1 MESFGAYLKS
11 LREESAKTLE
21 EISES
26 TKVAVANLE
35 FLEKDRYDLLPPR
48 VFVKGFIRSYAQE
61 LGLDLDMVVRR
72 FDEFTREGELSDY
85 VEEEHPVFDHV
96 TPSGS
101 FIRNPWFT
109 IALTVAGLV
118 SLVILII
125 TGVSRLFFPDEVARV
140 AQPSAITSQAGSGA
154 GLNSRIQS
162 DQGSGKS
169 VFADAPRK
177 QAGKKIL
184 EIKALAKTWI
194 RVETD
199 TGAIEEVMMAPGDIQ
214 VFTANESFNLQT
226 GNAGGMRLRYD
237 GRELPVLGNINQ
249 TLSLTLP

>member
-1 MESFGAYLKS
+1 MQSFGAYLQN
-11 LREESAKTLE
+11 LREESGKTLY

-35 FLEKDRYDLLPPR
+35 FLEKDRYDLLPPK
-48 VFVKGFIRSYAQE
+48 VFLKGFIRSYAQE
-61 LGLDLDMVVRR
+61 IGLDPDMVIKR
-72 FDEFTREGELSDY
+72 FDEFTRDGELSDY
-85 VEEEHPVFDHV
+85 VEEEHPVFDHA
-96 TPSGS
+96 PASSS
-101 FIRNPWFT
+101 FIHNPWFT
-109 IALTVAGLV
+109 IALTVAGVV

-125 TGVSRLFFPDEVARV
+125 TGVSRLFFSDEVARV
-140 AQPSAITSQAGSGA
+140 VQPPAVTSQAGRTS

-162 DQGSGKS
+162 DQGPGKS

-199 TGAIEEVMMAPGDIQ
+199 TGATEEVMMAPGDIQ
-214 VFTANESFNLQT
+214 VFTAKESFNLQT

-237 GRELPVLGNINQ
+237 GRELPVLGKMNQ

>member
-11 LREESAKTLE
+11 LREDGGKTLD
-21 EISES
+21 EISEN

-61 LGLDLDMVVRR
+61 LGLDQDVLVKQ
-72 FDEFTREGELSDY
+72 FEEFTREGELSEY
-85 VEEEHPVFDHV
+85 VAEEHPVFDHAS
-96 TPSGS
+96 PSRS
-101 FIRNPWFT
+101 FIHNPWFT
-109 IALTVAGLV
+109 IGLTAAGVV

-125 TGVSRLFFPDEVARV
+125 TGVSRLFFPDEAPR
-140 AQPSAITSQAGSGA
+140 AAHQPTVISQVGSGA
-154 GLNSRIQS
+154 GLNSRMQAE
-162 DQGSGKS
+162 QGTGKS

-199 TGAIEEVMMAPGDIQ
+199 TGAVEEVMMAPGDLQ
-214 VFTANESFNLQT
+214 VFTANETFNLQT
-226 GNAGGMRLRYD
+226 GNAGGVRLRYD
-237 GRELPVLGNINQ
+237 GKEMPVLGKMNQ